1 VQVVDGTVSV
11 GSVTPRAGDGAGF
24 TAPSELNFSF
34 RDDSEVLLIDVRM
47 DTPRIWE

>member
-11 GSVTPRAGDGAGF
+11 GSVTLRAGDGAGF